1 MLALCF
7 SSTPYVVRLVQVH
20 HAHLLAVQAER
31 EGGRRRTRR
40 RRRRKAKDA
49 IFKSS
54 SD

>member
-40 RRRRKAKDA
+40 RRRKAKDA